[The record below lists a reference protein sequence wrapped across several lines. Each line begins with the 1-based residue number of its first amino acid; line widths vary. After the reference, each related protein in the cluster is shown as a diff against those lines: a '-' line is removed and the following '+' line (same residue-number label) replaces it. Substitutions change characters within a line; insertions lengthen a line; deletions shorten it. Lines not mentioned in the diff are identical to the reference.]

1 MKIILTENQLNNLL
15 VEYVVAPFKDLNDP
29 YNPKSQYSISRY
41 YFKFELGG
49 LTYDVTFYKK
59 EGDSAYEIIF
69 DYEGGSEN
77 KGAGKD
83 IEHFNSV
90 MYTVINIME
99 YAAKKY
105 KIKIVEFEGVYGDKP
120 ERKVNG
126 RPQEPLRSR
135 YYRRF
140 LQQKYPADAIH
151 TLVNRTYVDMT
162 KIFPKEFE
170 TEKKSRKDV
179 LFRIIEQITG
189 NSFSFFQKKHFL
201 GQYHRNDNDF
211 VISIEKLKPLK
222 GNDLIDIS
230 ISVDANIKVYG
241 LRIETENYYQED
253 DIYTFRELCQSLSDS
268 LSKAIKS

>member
-15 VEYVVAPFKDLNDP
+15 LEYVVAPFEDLNDP
-29 YNPKSQYSISRY
+29 YDPNDEYPEYRY
-41 YFKFELGG
+41 MFKFELGG
-49 LTYDVTFYKK
+49 LTYDVKLLK
-59 EGDSAYEIIF
+59 SDGERAYDISF
-69 DYEGGSEN
+69 DYEGGNEN

-105 KIKIVEFEGVYGDKP
+105 KIKTIEFEGIYSDKP

-151 TLVNRTYVDMT
+151 VEKYRTYVDMT
-162 KIFPKEFE
+162 KIFPDVFY
-170 TEKKSRKDV
+170 TEKKSRVNV
-179 LFRIIEQITG
+179 LFNLIEQTTG
-189 NSFSFFQKKHFL
+189 NSFSLPQKKSFL
-201 GQYHRNDNDF
+201 GSWYNNDNNF
-211 VISIEKLKPLK
+211 TISIKDLEPIK
-222 GNDLIDIS
+222 GNVPITIHVE
-230 ISVDANIKVYG
+230 VDTNGYIFYV
-241 LRIETENYYQED
+241 ETENYSQETD
-253 DIYTFRELCQSLSDS
+253 VYTFRELCQELVDS
-268 LSKAIKS
+268 IRDAIKS